1 MLDLKKNRLDY
12 GTLLMP
18 PEKYELTH
26 AVATTYSLDL
36 YTLLAIPVALFYS
49 KILDGNFEEGRFD
62 VLDSIQKTADILNI
76 YCQKGKIKVPRKY
89 NWLFAYIEDSIT
101 EITPPDH
108 VSSFHPKIW
117 VLRFKKGREI
127 QYRILVLSRN
137 LTFDRSWDLAFHIDG
152 VLTKRS
158 YNSNKPLV
166 DFISH
171 LFEKKRIVGSDTL
184 LGELAKVKFEDVDGF
199 NGLKFH
205 PIGFDNFQTYKNPL
219 EQYSFEKLLIVTP
232 FVDRTT
238 IKKLHQNSPAEKILI
253 SREEELQK
261 IPAKMFEGYEP
272 YFLSRRVVEGEDL
285 EDLDETGFEPQKQQ
299 LHAKLFIGEHNRHY
313 YWFLGSANC
322 TDPAFTRNTEFMIE
336 LDGDNPQ
343 ISPDHIK
350 KALIDPEDDTAIF
363 EKYEPTDITV
373 DDESESIRHKIRKLE
388 YNLINSTFSG
398 KAVPREK
405 TLNYDLIVF
414 VDLKKTRWDENITVK
429 VAPINFETN
438 YQPVSQNC
446 RNELLFQNL
455 SEVELSKFIIVSIFY
470 KGQQEVSFL
479 IKMQVK
485 LPETRKSK
493 ILKSLITSRENFFK
507 YLNFLLVDNPY
518 LEDSTLD
525 NRDRKRDNSA
535 GDTIRSPFV
544 DLPIFEHL
552 LIAASRNPQKLKSVD
567 RLIQRLKDEDLDSAE
582 KIVPDEFYDFWNV
595 FKQAAKIK

>member
-1 MLDLKKNRLDY
+1 
-12 GTLLMP
+12 MP